1 MEPQRLVGIAL
12 VAAGAVLVG
21 LGLNAADAP
30 MGQLS
35 EALTGSYPD
44 RTVWMLAGGA
54 AALVAGLVL
63 AARRRRF

>member
-1 MEPQRLVGIAL
+1 MHSQRLVGIAL

-30 MGQLS
+30 LGQVS

-44 RTVWMLAGGA
+44 RTIWQLAGGA
-54 AALVAGLVL
+54 AVLCVGIALTLRGG
-63 AARRRRF
+63 AR